1 MAKRQQSE
9 VPTFINP
16 VPKPKRGKP
25 KDQPLA
31 GLEDV
36 RIPELDEVCGHISD
50 VREELN
56 SQRTQ
61 EKEHLQTALD
71 LMREHKK
78 KSWAAHGVEL
88 IRIPGAE
95 KIRCRTSKEK
105 ATAETDDE

>member
-1 MAKRQQSE
+1 MAKRQ
-9 VPTFINP
+9 
-16 VPKPKRGKP
+16 KRENP

-31 GLEDV
+31 GMEDV

-78 KSWAAHGVEL
+78 KSWQAHGVEL
-88 IRIPGAE
+88 IRVPGAE
-95 KIRCRTSKEK
+95 RIRCRTSKEK
-105 ATAETDDE
+105 ATAETPE